1 MNTLLLVG
9 LGNPGKEYLNTRHN
23 AGSDFVRM
31 LCNDY
36 QVSLAKEK
44 LVNGYYAKFIINDCS
59 IILCIPDTFMNESG
73 ISVSKA
79 KKFFKVENH
88 EILIIHDELDLHNG
102 CIRLKDSGGHG
113 GHNGLRNI
121 IDHLNGDSS
130 FKRIRIGIGHPGKD
144 KDIVSYVLNKPS
156 ESERIN
162 MEDKMKSAIPLIEN
176 LVINGWEKTIMELHS
191 SEEKQNES

>member
-59 IILCIPDTFMNESG
+59 IILYIPDTFMNESG

-88 EILIIHDELDLHNG
+88 EILIIHDELDLQNG

-130 FKRIRIGIGHPGKD
+130 FKRMRIGIGHPGKD

-156 ESERIN
+156 ESERKN
-162 MEDKMKSAIPLIEN
+162 MENKMKSALPLIES
-176 LVINGWEKTIMELHS
+176 LVINGWEKTIMKLHS
-191 SEEKQNES
+191 SEEKKDES

>member
-9 LGNPGKEYLNTRHN
+9 LGNPGKEYQNTRHN

-79 KKFFKVENH
+79 KKFFKVDSH

-130 FKRIRIGIGHPGKD
+130 FKRMRIGIGHPGKD

-156 ESERIN
+156 ESERKN
-162 MEDKMKSAIPLIEN
+162 MENKMKSALPLIES
-176 LVINGWEKTIMELHS
+176 LVINGWEKTIMKLHS
-191 SEEKQNES
+191 SEEKKDES

>member
-113 GHNGLRNI
+113 GQNGLRNI

-130 FKRIRIGIGHPGKD
+130 FKRMRIGIGHPGKD

-156 ESERIN
+156 ESERKN
-162 MEDKMKSAIPLIEN
+162 MENKMKSALPLIES
-176 LVINGWEKTIMELHS
+176 LVINGWEKTIMKLHS
-191 SEEKQNES
+191 SEEKKDES

>member
-1 MNTLLLVG
+1 MSTLLLVG
-9 LGNPGKEYLNTRHN
+9 LGNPGKEYQNTRHN

-130 FKRIRIGIGHPGKD
+130 FKRMRIGIGHPGKD

-156 ESERIN
+156 ESERKN
-162 MEDKMKSAIPLIEN
+162 MENKMKSALPLIES
-176 LVINGWEKTIMELHS
+176 LVINGWEKTIMKLHS
-191 SEEKQNES
+191 SEEKKDES

>member
-9 LGNPGKEYLNTRHN
+9 LGNPGKEYENTRHN
-23 AGSDFVRM
+23 AGSDFIRM
-31 LCNDY
+31 LCDDY
-36 QVSLAKEK
+36 QVSLEKEK
-44 LVNGYYAKFIINDCS
+44 LVNGCYAKIIINDCS
-59 IILCIPDTFMNESG
+59 IILCIPDTYMNESG

-162 MEDKMKSAIPLIEN
+162 MEDKMKSAMPLIEN

-191 SEEKQNES
+191 SEEKQDES

>member
-9 LGNPGKEYLNTRHN
+9 LGNPGKEYQNTRHN

-113 GHNGLRNI
+113 GHNGLRNV

-130 FKRIRIGIGHPGKD
+130 FKRMRIGIGHPGKD

-156 ESERIN
+156 ESERKN
-162 MEDKMKSAIPLIEN
+162 MENKMKSALPLIES
-176 LVINGWEKTIMELHS
+176 LVINGWEKTIMKLHS
-191 SEEKQNES
+191 SEEKKDES

>member
-9 LGNPGKEYLNTRHN
+9 LGNPGKEYENTRHN
-23 AGSDFVRM
+23 AGSDFVKM
-31 LCNDY
+31 LCDDY
-36 QVSLAKEK
+36 QVSLEKEK
-44 LVNGYYAKFIINDCS
+44 LVNGCYAKIIINDCS
-59 IILCIPDTFMNESG
+59 IILCIPDTYMNESG

>member
-9 LGNPGKEYLNTRHN
+9 LGNPGKEYQNTRHN

-130 FKRIRIGIGHPGKD
+130 FKRMRIGIGHPGKD

-156 ESERIN
+156 ESERKN
-162 MEDKMKSAIPLIEN
+162 MENKMKSALPLIES
-176 LVINGWEKTIMELHS
+176 LVINGWEKTIMKLHS
-191 SEEKQNES
+191 SEEKKDES

>member
-9 LGNPGKEYLNTRHN
+9 LGNPGREYQNTRHN

-130 FKRIRIGIGHPGKD
+130 FKRMRIGIGHPGKD

-156 ESERIN
+156 ESERKN
-162 MEDKMKSAIPLIEN
+162 MENKMKSALPLIES
-176 LVINGWEKTIMELHS
+176 LVINGWEKTIMKLHS
-191 SEEKQNES
+191 SEEKKDES

>member
-9 LGNPGKEYLNTRHN
+9 LGNPGKEYENTRHN

-31 LCNDY
+31 LCDDY
-36 QVSLAKEK
+36 QVSLEKEK
-44 LVNGYYAKFIINDCS
+44 LVNGCYAKIIINDCS
-59 IILCIPDTFMNESG
+59 IILCIPDTYMNESG

-162 MEDKMKSAIPLIEN
+162 MEDKMKSAMPLIEN
-176 LVINGWEKTIMELHS
+176 LVINGWEKTIMKLHS
-191 SEEKQNES
+191 SEEKQDES

>member
-59 IILCIPDTFMNESG
+59 IILCIPDTYMNESG

-102 CIRLKDSGGHG
+102 CIRLKDSGSHG

-130 FKRIRIGIGHPGKD
+130 FKRMRIGIGHPGKD

-176 LVINGWEKTIMELHS
+176 LVINGWEKTIMKLHS
-191 SEEKQNES
+191 SEEKKDES

>member
-9 LGNPGKEYLNTRHN
+9 LGNPGKEYENTRHN

-31 LCNDY
+31 LCDDY
-36 QVSLAKEK
+36 QVSLEKEK
-44 LVNGYYAKFIINDCS
+44 LVNGCYAKIIINDCS
-59 IILCIPDTFMNESG
+59 IILCIPDTYMNESG

-130 FKRIRIGIGHPGKD
+130 FKRIRIGIGHPGKN

-191 SEEKQNES
+191 SEEKQDES

>member
-9 LGNPGKEYLNTRHN
+9 LGNPGKEYENTRHN

-44 LVNGYYAKFIINDCS
+44 LVHGCYAKFIINDFS

-130 FKRIRIGIGHPGKD
+130 FKRMRIGIGHPGKD

-156 ESERIN
+156 ESERKN
-162 MEDKMKSAIPLIEN
+162 MENKMKSALPLIES
-176 LVINGWEKTIMELHS
+176 LVINGWEKTIMKLHS
-191 SEEKQNES
+191 SEEKKDES

>member
-9 LGNPGKEYLNTRHN
+9 LGNPGKEYENTRHN

-31 LCNDY
+31 LCDDY
-36 QVSLAKEK
+36 QVSLEKEK
-44 LVNGYYAKFIINDCS
+44 LVNGCYAKIIINDCS
-59 IILCIPDTFMNESG
+59 IILCIPDTYMNESG

-162 MEDKMKSAIPLIEN
+162 MEDKMKSAMPLIEN

-191 SEEKQNES
+191 SEEKQDES

>member
-9 LGNPGKEYLNTRHN
+9 LGNPGKEYQNTRHN

-130 FKRIRIGIGHPGKD
+130 FKRMRIGIGHPGKD

-156 ESERIN
+156 ESERKN
-162 MEDKMKSAIPLIEN
+162 MDNKMKSALPLIES
-176 LVINGWEKTIMELHS
+176 LVINGWEKTIMKLHS
-191 SEEKQNES
+191 SEEKKDES